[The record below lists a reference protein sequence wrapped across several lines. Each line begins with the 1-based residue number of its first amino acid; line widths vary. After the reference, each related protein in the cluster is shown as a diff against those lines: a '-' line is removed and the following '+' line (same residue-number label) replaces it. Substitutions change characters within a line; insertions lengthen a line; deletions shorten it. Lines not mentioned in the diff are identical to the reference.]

1 MVKNVLCDIANS
13 LEKSIVK
20 EKIVGTE
27 QSVDSWPEQ
36 CEKSLVLPYCS
47 KKWEEGNKKREEKHI
62 RFIVRLERHFG
73 Q

>member
-36 CEKSLVLPYCS
+36 CEKFFSFAVL
-47 KKWEEGNKKREEKHI
+47 
-62 RFIVRLERHFG
+62 